1 MRISG
6 EIHKADGAKKLRALH
21 ARQPSSYRGAVR
33 NVPYA
38 LQTWRSRLMSAGY
51 GIKLAFAA
59 LLFIVGMLILTGY
72 DKRIETMLIQAS
84 PDWLTNL
91 TTRF

>member
-1 MRISG
+1 
-6 EIHKADGAKKLRALH
+6 
-21 ARQPSSYRGAVR
+21 
-33 NVPYA
+33 
-38 LQTWRSRLMSAGY
+38 MSAGY